1 MDRPPASVHLYMRA
15 LAAATLLLTACAAA
29 DPVNPSLPI
38 SPPDARAALRDMR
51 ADPKPLTRPLLVLGG
66 FADPLGADFVAGR
79 LRPLVTGEIVPVSF
93 AFADDFEEARDI
105 LAHAAAGR
113 EVDVVA
119 VSMGGLV
126 ARYAAPHVRIARL
139 FTIATPHAGAHL
151 ADLPS
156 PDPFM
161 QDMQRDSEFMT
172 RLNTMTATYELLPY
186 AALGDLTV
194 GTENAAPPGDV
205 PWWTAQSPVA
215 EGHVAA
221 ALDPRIL
228 ADIARRLRG
237 EPAYATTPRAPLP
250 EN

>member
-1 MDRPPASVHLYMRA
+1 MPV
-15 LAAATLLLTACAAA
+15 LLTLAACAAA
-29 DPVNPSLPI
+29 HPANPSLPI
-38 SPPDARAALRDMR
+38 APHEARAALREMR
-51 ADPKPLTRPLLVLGG
+51 ADPKPLARPLLVLGG
-66 FADPLGADFVAGR
+66 YADPLGADFVAGR
-79 LRPLVTGEIVPVSF
+79 LRPLVTGEIETVSF
-93 AFADDFEEARDI
+93 AFADDFDEARDL

-119 VSMGGLV
+119 ISMGGLV
-126 ARYAAPHVRIARL
+126 ARYAAPHVKITRL

-172 RLNTMTATYELLPY
+172 RLNATPATYELLPY
-186 AALGDLTV
+186 AALGDFVV
-194 GTENAAPPGDV
+194 GAENAAPPGDV
-205 PWWTAQSPVA
+205 PWWTAQAPVA

-237 EPAYATTPRAPLP
+237 EPAYGTTPRAPLP